1 MWLYEKKLEY
11 PVKIKN
17 PNPAL
22 AKFIISQVGG
32 PDGELAAATRYLQQ
46 RYSMPY
52 AQVKGILTDI
62 GTEELAHIEMVSAII
77 HQLTRCLTPEQIK
90 RSGFDTYFVDHGTGV
105 YPQAAAGVPFST
117 SVLQVT
123 GDTYADLYE
132 DLAAEQKARKTY
144 DNILRLA
151 DDPDVRDPI
160 KFLRER
166 EIVHFQ
172 RFGDALRITQENTNA
187 KNFYAFYPSFDKA
200 CNPPDKLFSP
210 PCTASGEGK
219 TVVNAAESACASTAC
234 RDRAPSNA
242 RGRCAAPVCG
252 RTNTAQANTCA
263 RAAAPACGCMSTA
276 AAANTCDC
284 PATAAADN
292 CQAEPACGCAAAKPA
307 PACGCAAAKP
317 APACGCAAAKPA
329 PACDCP
335 DTAPA
340 AAPIFQS
347 CEPEPIGFKNCGCAP
362 IAAPYVVPKRSK
374 HSDCGC
380 G

>member
-1 MWLYEKKLEY
+1 M
-11 PVKIKN
+11 I
-17 PNPAL
+17 
-22 AKFIISQVGG
+22 
-32 PDGELAAATRYLQQ
+32 
-46 RYSMPY
+46 
-52 AQVKGILTDI
+52 
-62 GTEELAHIEMVSAII
+62 
-77 HQLTRCLTPEQIK
+77 
-90 RSGFDTYFVDHGTGV
+90 
-105 YPQAAAGVPFST
+105 
-117 SVLQVT
+117 
-123 GDTYADLYE
+123 
-132 DLAAEQKARKTY
+132 AAEQKARKTY

-187 KNFYAFYPSFDKA
+187 KNFYAFNPSFDKA

-276 AAANTCDC
+276 AAA
-284 PATAAADN
+284 
-292 CQAEPACGCAAAKPA
+292 
-307 PACGCAAAKP
+307 KP